1 MDKIIHVKIGLTCN
15 LIQTDMHVT
24 IIDMHV
30 TIIDNHRHA
39 YHEYDEHASYMSACD
54 TLQTDMHVT
63 IIDMHNMVTMN
74 MRVRVV

>member
-1 MDKIIHVKIGLTCN
+1 
-15 LIQTDMHVT
+15 MHVT

-39 YHEYDEHASYMSACD
+39 CHEYDEHASYMSACD

-63 IIDMHNMVTMN
+63 KTDMHNMVTMN
-74 MRVRVV
+74 MRDFVVRHADSIPRFTFQHVFYYD